1 MITLK
6 FAEKCLEDYP
16 MNLARIDALTWDYK
30 RNPSDKLEEEIK
42 CLHAA
47 TRPLKMMINNLSSRS
62 DKDMLTVLGMCY
74 FGRNPVSAILETTG
88 WSRANFFR
96 KKKCLIERA
105 RDYLASYSEQSY
117 PEQL

>member
-1 MITLK
+1 MLN
-6 FAEKCLEDYP
+6 FAEKYLENYP
-16 MNLARIDALTWDYK
+16 VNLARLDVLTLDYK
-30 RNPSDKLEEEIK
+30 CNPSDKLEEEIK

-62 DKDMLTVLGMCY
+62 DKDMLTLLGMCY